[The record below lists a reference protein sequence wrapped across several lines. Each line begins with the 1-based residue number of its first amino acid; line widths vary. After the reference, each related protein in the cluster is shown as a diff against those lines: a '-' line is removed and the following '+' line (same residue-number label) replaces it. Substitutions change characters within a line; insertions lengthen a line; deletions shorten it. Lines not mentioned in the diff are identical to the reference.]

1 MIFHLKIK
9 SSNLKTGKIA
19 VSTSSAKTCPP
30 SCPLI
35 RKCYASVGKLAIH
48 WKKVTNGERGS
59 TWRDFLAQVRS
70 IPAGDPWRHN
80 QAGDL
85 AGRGDR
91 INRRKLEELAHAAR
105 HTRGWTYTHKPVL
118 GISKTASRNRW
129 AIAAAMRRGFAI
141 NLSANDLGNAD
152 DLASLDL
159 APVVVLLPENS
170 PETVHT
176 PQGRKVIVC
185 PAQSREGITC
195 KDCQLC
201 AVRTRSVIVG
211 FRAHGSRKKLAEAV
225 ACGK

>member
-1 MIFHLKIK
+1 MNYHLTIK
-9 SSNLKTGKIA
+9 SANIKTGKIA

-35 RKCYASVGKLAIH
+35 RKCYAASGPLELH
-48 WKKVTNGERGS
+48 WRKVTRGERGS
-59 TWRDFLAQVRS
+59 AWRDFLDGIRKLPDGS
-70 IPAGDPWRHN
+70 PWRHN

-91 INRRKLEELAHAAR
+91 INRRKLEELATAAR

-118 GISKTASRNRW
+118 GISKTTSRNRW

-152 DLASLDL
+152 ALASLDL

-176 PQGRKVIVC
+176 PAGRKVIVC
-185 PAQSREGITC
+185 PAQSRQGVTC
-195 KDCQLC
+195 STCQLC
-201 AVRTRSVIVG
+201 AVKTRSVIVG